1 MSSFTDYQA
10 VQQYLKTKLA
20 PITDG
25 VVLGN
30 LNRDRS
36 ISKYQG
42 KVGYI
47 AFAGYPPQTDSQGL
61 RSAYTVH
68 VYCEVGII
76 CTSLNADERGD
87 YQAEAALD
95 LLDLME
101 TLRTTDTNL
110 GGTCEAFRIAQ
121 IASDGSAIVKLE
133 ITL

>member
-1 MSSFTDYQA
+1 MSSFTDYQS
-10 VQQYLKTKLA
+10 VQQYLDTKLST
-20 PITDG
+20 ITDS

-68 VYCEVGII
+68 VYIEMGII
-76 CTSLNADERGD
+76 CTSLNADNRGD
-87 YQAEAALD
+87 MQAESALD
-95 LLDLME
+95 LLDMIE

-110 GGTCEAFRIAQ
+110 GGNCEAFRVAQ
-121 IASDGSAIVKLE
+121 IASDGSAIVRLE
-133 ITL
+133 VTL

>member
-68 VYCEVGII
+68 VYKRFSILVNLFEVGILRMRYNLL
-76 CTSLNADERGD
+76 SLGIWKWFCP
-87 YQAEAALD
+87 Y
-95 LLDLME
+95 
-101 TLRTTDTNL
+101 
-110 GGTCEAFRIAQ
+110 
-121 IASDGSAIVKLE
+121 
-133 ITL
+133 